1 MSNTAIVHP
10 VAADSL
16 LETLPQPSSLPSSST
31 PTSNPISNANPNPNS
46 TVIRRKLNSY
56 VGFANLPKQWH
67 RKSIRRGF
75 NFNLMIVGER
85 GLGKRTL
92 INTLFNK
99 DLYDLNNDDYQINLD
114 TLNDEIKI
122 ETLNTQI
129 EENNVKLN
137 LSIINCTGF
146 GDSIDHSKSF
156 KPIVDEIDS
165 RFNSYLELETKINR
179 SSINSNTTATTNN
192 NDNRIHA
199 LLYFIEPTGHC
210 LKPLDI
216 NFMKSIHE
224 KVNLIPVIS
233 KSDILNEFE
242 VENLKLKINQ
252 DLKNQNIKIFKPVNY
267 ENDDNETLKI
277 NNDIISKIPYAIVG
291 SNQLIKLN
299 DGKLIRGRSYPWG
312 IIEIDNEDHND
323 FIKLRQLLI
332 RNYMEELKDLT
343 NKKLYENYRYNKLV
357 KMGITQDDSVFK
369 EFDPILKQE
378 EEKKLHEAKLSN
390 LENQMKQ
397 IFQQKVSRE
406 EKKLQETEADLFSKH
421 KEMRDKLL
429 KQIKLLE
436 EKKKDLELNQQQPQQ
451 PSSIPATAASNV
463 SSPIPQQQPSKTRK
477 GFLRG

>member
-1 MSNTAIVHP
+1 MSDIAIPTVP
-10 VAADSL
+10 IPL
-16 LETLPQPSSLPSSST
+16 LNQNSNSNSNLNS
-31 PTSNPISNANPNPNS
+31 TSNS
-46 TVIRRKLNSY
+46 TSDHNVIHRKLNGY

-75 NFNLMIVGER
+75 NFNLMIVGEK

-99 DLYDLNNDDYQINLD
+99 DLYDLSSSNNNNNNNNNITDLD
-114 TLNDEIKI
+114 ILNDEIKI
-122 ETLNTQI
+122 ETLNTEI
-129 EENNVKLN
+129 IENNVKLN
-137 LSIINCTGF
+137 LSIINCNGF

-156 KPIVDEIDS
+156 EPIINEINS
-165 RFNSYLELETKINR
+165 RFDSYLELETKINR
-179 SSINSNTTATTNN
+179 SNLII

-216 NFMKSIHE
+216 HFMKSIHE
-224 KVNLIPVIS
+224 KVHLIPIIA

-242 VENLKLKINQ
+242 IENLKLKINQ
-252 DLKNQNIKIFKPVNY
+252 DLKNQKINIFQPINY
-267 ENDDNETLKI
+267 QNDDNETIKI
-277 NNDIISKIPYAIVG
+277 NNEIISKIPYAIVG
-291 SNQLIKLN
+291 SNQLIKLDDN
-299 DGKLIRGRSYPWG
+299 RLIRGRNYPWG
-312 IIEIDNEDHND
+312 IIEIDNELHCD

-332 RNYMEELKDLT
+332 RNFMEELKDLT
-343 NKKLYENYRYNKLV
+343 NKKLYENYRYNKLI
-357 KMGITQDDSVFK
+357 KMGIIQDNSVFK

-378 EEKKLHEAKLSN
+378 EEKKLHELKLSN

-406 EKKLQETEADLFSKH
+406 EKKLQETEADLFNKH

-429 KQIKLLE
+429 KQIKMLE
-436 EKKKDLELNQQQPQQ
+436 EKKKDLELSNQQNQQSLQSPQINQQQQ
-451 PSSIPATAASNV
+451 
-463 SSPIPQQQPSKTRK
+463 QQQPSKTRK